1 MTAHTSRRDFL
12 RAMGA
17 LVVAA
22 SAPAPGLAAAAK
34 TAGGALAKSMD
45 PAEIDAWLAVSP
57 DGMVTAFFGKP
68 DVGQGVEVAIAQIVA
83 EEMDLPV
90 ERVQVH
96 LADTGMT
103 CDQGGVS
110 GSTGVQ
116 RGGATLRNIAAEAR
130 RLLVERAADELKVP
144 ADQLKV
150 DNGVVSAPGGG
161 KRTYAQLVEAAFKAK
176 LDWNGQ
182 YGNGLSAKGKAK
194 PKAPKDYKVV
204 GTSPKRRDIPDKV
217 FGKYRYSADVRL
229 PGMLHGRAVRPP
241 VAGAKVVAVD
251 EASIAAIPGARVVR
265 KGDFVGVVAQKEWN
279 AIQAARLLKIIWSDA
294 RPSLIDS
301 ETLFDHIR
309 TTEPEKRQVV
319 TEASGVDQAMA
330 NGGTQVSAE
339 YQWPFQSHASMGP
352 ACAVADVRPD
362 SVTLYNPSQKT
373 HATAAGVAKLI
384 GRPVESVRSIYV
396 QGPGSYGRNDAGD
409 ACADAALMSLLA
421 GKPVRAQGMRADGH
435 GWDPK
440 GAASIHVVRATVSD
454 SGRIVGHDFLSK
466 GFTRMEVNTFEQEP
480 QDFLAGQQTGF
491 ANHPV
496 PGFGA
501 PEDAYDFPARR
512 VAWETIPRL
521 LDAASPLRTSHL
533 RDPLGPQL
541 HFASESFID
550 ECALAANADPV
561 AFRLAHISNARHR
574 AVIEAAAKAAG
585 WKAGPPDARRQAA
598 DGKAIGPISRGM
610 GFAYAPRGETIVAM
624 ACEVEV
630 DRATGRIWPR
640 RFWVAHECGLIV
652 NPGTLKSV
660 IEGNVVHGASRA
672 LFEEVTFDARNVT
685 SVDWVRYPI
694 LEMDD
699 APDAVEIVLIDR
711 PDLPPSGAGEP
722 STRPVAAAIAN
733 AVFDATGVRLR
744 RAPFTRARMKAGLAT
759 V

>member
-1 MTAHTSRRDFL
+1 
-12 RAMGA
+12 MGA

-22 SAPAPGLAAAAK
+22 SAPAPVLAAAAD
-34 TAGGALAKSMD
+34 AAHGSGGLPGKSMD
-45 PAEIDAWLAVSP
+45 PAEIDAWLAVAP

-90 ERVQVH
+90 ERVAVH
-96 LADTGMT
+96 LADTGLT

-116 RGGATLRNIAAEAR
+116 RGGATLRSIAAEAR

-150 DNGVVSAPGGG
+150 ENGVVTAPGGG
-161 KRTYAQLVEAAFKAK
+161 KRTYAQLVKAAFEAK

-194 PKAPKDYKVV
+194 PKAAKDYKVV
-204 GTSPKRRDIPDKV
+204 GTSPQRRDIPPKV

-229 PGMLHGRAVRPP
+229 PGMLHGRAVRPR
-241 VAGAKVVAVD
+241 VAGAKVAAVD
-251 EASIAAIPGARVVR
+251 EASIAGIPGARVVR
-265 KGDFVGVVAQKEWN
+265 KGDFVGVVAEKEWN
-279 AIQAARLLKIIWSDA
+279 AIQAARALKVTWSDA
-294 RPSLIDS
+294 KPPFFES
-301 ETLFDHIR
+301 EALYDHIR
-309 TTEPEKRQVV
+309 QAEPEKRQVL
-319 TEASGVDQAMA
+319 TESNGIDEAMA
-330 NGGTQVSAE
+330 NGGTQVAAE

-362 SVTLYNPSQKT
+362 RVTLYNPSQKT
-373 HATAAGVAKLI
+373 HATAQGVAKLL

-440 GAASIHVVRATVSD
+440 GAASIHTVKATVSD
-454 SGRIVGHDFLSK
+454 SGQIVGHDYASK
-466 GFTRMEVNTFEQEP
+466 GFTRMEVNTFEQSP

-491 ANHPV
+491 ANKPV
-496 PGFGA
+496 PAFGA
-501 PEDAYDFPARR
+501 PEDAYEFRARR
-512 VAWETIPRL
+512 ISWETIPSL
-521 LDAASPLRTSHL
+521 LPDAPSPLRTSHL

-561 AFRLAHISNARHR
+561 AFRLAHISDKRHR

-585 WKAGPPDARRQAA
+585 WKAGPPGSRRQTEG
-598 DGKAIGPISRGM
+598 GKAMGPIATGM
-610 GFAYAPRGETIVAM
+610 GFAYAPRGDTLVAM

-630 DRATGRIWPR
+630 DKASGRIWPR
-640 RFWVAHECGLIV
+640 RFWVAHDCGLIV
-652 NPGTLKSV
+652 NPGTLKTV

-672 LFEEVTFDARNVT
+672 LFEEVKFGPNNVT
-685 SVDWVRYPI
+685 SLDWVGYPI
-694 LEMDD
+694 LEMGD
-699 APDAVEIVLIDR
+699 APESVEIVLIDH
-711 PDLPPSGAGEP
+711 PELPPSGAGEP

-744 RAPFTRARMKAGLAT
+744 RAPFTRARMKAGLQTA
-759 V
+759 

>member
-1 MTAHTSRRDFL
+1 MNAHTSPAHLGRRDFL
-12 RAMGA
+12 RTLGA
-17 LVVAA
+17 LVVTA
-22 SAPAPGLAAAAK
+22 SVPAPVLAAAAK
-34 TAGGALAKSMD
+34 AAAAKSMD
-45 PAEIDAWLAVSP
+45 PATVDAWLAVAP

-130 RLLVERAADELKVP
+130 RLLVERAAEELKVP

-161 KRTYAQLVEAAFKAK
+161 RRTYAQLVKAAFDAK

-182 YGNGLSAKGKAK
+182 YGNGLTAKGKAK

-217 FGKYRYSADVRL
+217 FGRYRYSADVRL
-229 PGMLHGRAVRPP
+229 PGMLHGRVVRPP
-241 VAGAKVVAVD
+241 VAGAKVVSVD
-251 EASIAAIPGARVVR
+251 EASIAKVPGAKVVR
-265 KGDFVGVVAQKEWN
+265 KGDFVGVVAPREWD
-279 AIQAARLLKIIWSDA
+279 AIQAARALKVVWSDA
-294 RPSLIDS
+294 KPAFFDS

-309 TTEPEKRQVV
+309 GAEPEKRQVV
-319 TEASGVDQAMA
+319 TETSGVAEAMA
-330 NGGTQVSAE
+330 NGGTLVSAE
-339 YQWPFQSHASMGP
+339 YQWPFQSHSSMGP
-352 ACAVADVRPD
+352 GCAVADVRPD

-373 HATAAGVAKLI
+373 HATAHGVAKLL

-440 GAASIHVVRATVSD
+440 GAASIHTVRATISD
-454 SGRIVGHDFLSK
+454 GGRIVGYDYASK

-491 ANHPV
+491 VNKPA
-496 PGFGA
+496 PGFAA
-501 PEDAYDFPARR
+501 PEDAYVFPARR
-512 VAWETIPRL
+512 VSWETIPSL
-521 LDAASPLRTSHL
+521 LAVASPLRTSHL
-533 RDPLGPQL
+533 RDPLGPQI

-550 ECALAANADPV
+550 ECAVAANADPV
-561 AFRLAHISNARHR
+561 AFRLAHITDPRHR
-574 AVIEAAAKAAG
+574 AVIEAAAKAAN
-585 WKAGPPDARRQAA
+585 WKAGPPGARRGAEGA
-598 DGKAIGPISRGM
+598 KAIGR
-610 GFAYAPRGETIVAM
+610 GFAYAPRGDTIVAI

-630 DRATGRIWPR
+630 DKATGSIWPR
-640 RFWVAHECGLIV
+640 RFWVAHECGLVI

-672 LFEEVTFDARNVT
+672 LFEEVKFDANNVT
-685 SVDWVRYPI
+685 SLDWVGYPI
-694 LEMDD
+694 LEMED
-699 APDAVEIVLIDR
+699 APLSIDIVLIDR

-733 AVFDATGVRLR
+733 AVYDATGVRLR
-744 RAPFTRARMKAGLAT
+744 RAPFTRARLKAGLAA

>member
-1 MTAHTSRRDFL
+1 MNAHTSRRDFL
-12 RAMGA
+12 RAVGA
-17 LVVAA
+17 LVVTAA
-22 SAPAPGLAAAAK
+22 APAPVFAAVVDAAK
-34 TAGGALAKSMD
+34 TAAKSMD
-45 PAEIDAWLAVSP
+45 PAEIDAWLAVAP

-90 ERVQVH
+90 ERVSVH

-150 DNGVVSAPGGG
+150 ENGVVSAPGGG
-161 KRTYAQLVEAAFKAK
+161 RRSYAQLVKSAFNAK

-182 YGNGLSAKGKAK
+182 YGNGLTAKGKAK

-217 FGKYRYSADVRL
+217 FGKYRYAADVRL

-241 VAGAKVVAVD
+241 VAGAKVVSID
-251 EASIAAIPGARVVR
+251 EASIAQVPGARVVR
-265 KGDFVGVVAQKEWN
+265 KDDFVGVVAEKEWN
-279 AIQAARLLKIIWSDA
+279 AIQAARALKVTWSDA
-294 RPSLIDS
+294 KPPFFDS
-301 ETLFDHIR
+301 EGLFDHIR
-309 TTEPEKRQVV
+309 TAEPEKRQVV
-319 TEASGVDQAMA
+319 TETSGIGEAMA

-339 YQWPFQSHASMGP
+339 YQWPFQSHSSMGP

-362 SVTLYNPSQKT
+362 GVTLYNPSQKT
-373 HATAAGVAKLI
+373 HATAQGVAKLL
-384 GRPVESVRSIYV
+384 GRSVESVRSIYV

-421 GKPVRAQGMRADGH
+421 GKPVRVQGMRADGH

-440 GAASIHVVRATVSD
+440 GAASIHTVRATLSD
-454 SGRIVGHDFLSK
+454 GGRIVGHDYVSK

-501 PEDAYDFPARR
+501 PEDAYEFRARR
-512 VAWETIPRL
+512 ISWETIPSL
-521 LDAASPLRTSHL
+521 LDGPSPLRTSHL
-533 RDPLGPQL
+533 RDPLGPQM

-574 AVIEAAAKAAG
+574 AVIEAAAKAAD
-585 WKAGPPDARRQAA
+585 WKAGPPGARRQAEG
-598 DGKAIGPISRGM
+598 GKAIGR
-610 GFAYAPRGETIVAM
+610 GFAYAPRGDTIVAM

-630 DRATGRIWPR
+630 DKATGRIWPR
-640 RFWVAHECGLIV
+640 RFWLAHDCGLIV

-672 LFEEVTFDARNVT
+672 LFEEVTFDASNVT

-694 LEMDD
+694 LEMAD
-699 APDAVEIVLIDR
+699 APESVEIVLINR

-722 STRPVAAAIAN
+722 STRPVAASIAN
-733 AVFDATGVRLR
+733 AVYDATGVRLR
-744 RAPFTRARMKAGLAT
+744 RAPFTRARMKAGLAGA
-759 V
+759 

>member
-1 MTAHTSRRDFL
+1 MNAHTSRRDFL

-17 LVVAA
+17 LVVTV
-22 SAPAPGLAAAAK
+22 SAPAPVLAAVADAAK
-34 TAGGALAKSMD
+34 AGAKSMD
-45 PAEIDAWLAVSP
+45 PAEIDAWLAVAP

-90 ERVQVH
+90 ERVAVH

-130 RLLVERAADELKVP
+130 RLLVERAADELKVSS
-144 ADQLKV
+144 DQLKV

-161 KRTYAQLVEAAFKAK
+161 KRTYAQLVKGAFNAK

-182 YGNGLSAKGKAK
+182 YGNGLTAKGKGK
-194 PKAPKDYKVV
+194 PKAPHDYKVV
-204 GTSPKRRDIPDKV
+204 GTSPRRRDIPDKV
-217 FGKYRYSADVRL
+217 FGKYRYAADVRL

-241 VAGAKVVAVD
+241 VAGAKVVSLD
-251 EASIAAIPGARVVR
+251 EASIASIPGARVVR
-265 KGDFVGVVAQKEWN
+265 KDDFVGVVAEKEWN
-279 AIQAARLLKIIWSDA
+279 AIQAARALKVAWSNA
-294 RPSLIDS
+294 KPPFFDS
-301 ETLFDHIR
+301 EALFDHIR
-309 TTEPEKRQVV
+309 AADPEKRQVV
-319 TEASGVDQAMA
+319 TETSGIDEAMA
-330 NGGTQVSAE
+330 NGGTQISAE
-339 YQWPFQSHASMGP
+339 YQWPFQSHSSMGP
-352 ACAVADVRPD
+352 GCAVADVRPE

-373 HATAAGVAKLI
+373 HATAQGVAKLL

-440 GAASIHVVRATVSD
+440 GAASIHTVRATVSD
-454 SGRIVGHDFLSK
+454 GGQIVGHDYASK
-466 GFTRMEVNTFEQEP
+466 GFTRMEVNTFEQAP

-491 ANHPV
+491 ANKPV

-501 PEDAYDFPARR
+501 PEDAYEFRARR
-512 VAWETIPRL
+512 VSWETIPSL
-521 LDAASPLRTSHL
+521 LDGPSPLRTSHL

-550 ECALAANADPV
+550 ECAVAANADPV
-561 AFRLAHISNARHR
+561 AFRLAHISDPRHR

-585 WKAGPPDARRQAA
+585 WKAGPPGARRQAE
-598 DGKAIGPISRGM
+598 GGMSIGR
-610 GFAYAPRGETIVAM
+610 GFAYAPRGDTLVAM

-630 DRATGRIWPR
+630 DTASGRIWPR
-640 RFWVAHECGLIV
+640 RFWVAHDCGLIV
-652 NPGTLKSV
+652 NPGNLKTV

-672 LFEEVTFDARNVT
+672 LFEEVTFDPSNVT
-685 SVDWVRYPI
+685 SVDWARYPI
-694 LEMDD
+694 LEMAD
-699 APDAVEIVLIDR
+699 APEAVEIVLIDR

-722 STRPVAAAIAN
+722 ATRPVAAAIAN
-733 AVFDATGVRLR
+733 AVFDATGVRMR
-744 RAPFTRARMKAGLAT
+744 RAPFTRARMKAGLQGA
-759 V
+759 

>member
-1 MTAHTSRRDFL
+1 MNVHTSLSQFGRRDFL

-22 SAPAPGLAAAAK
+22 SVPEPVLAAAKDA
-34 TAGGALAKSMD
+34 AKSMD
-45 PAEIDAWLAVSP
+45 PAEIDAWLAVAP

-90 ERVQVH
+90 ERVSVH
-96 LADTGMT
+96 LADTSMT

-116 RGGATLRNIAAEAR
+116 RGGATLRSIAAEAR

-144 ADQLKV
+144 AEQLKV
-150 DNGVVSAPGGG
+150 ENGVVSAPGGG
-161 KRTYAQLVEAAFKAK
+161 KRTYAQLVKAAFNAK

-182 YGNGLSAKGKAK
+182 YGNGLSAKGKAR

-217 FGKYRYSADVRL
+217 FGKYRYAADVRL

-241 VAGAKVVAVD
+241 VAGAKVVSVD
-251 EASIAAIPGARVVR
+251 EASIASIPGARVVR
-265 KGDFVGVVAQKEWN
+265 KGDFVGVVADKEWN
-279 AIQAARLLKIIWSDA
+279 AIQAARQLKVAWSDA
-294 RPSLIDS
+294 KPPFFDS
-301 ETLFDHIR
+301 DALFDHIR
-309 TTEPEKRQVV
+309 AAPSEKLQVV
-319 TEASGVDQAMA
+319 TDNGALGEAMA
-330 NGGTQVSAE
+330 NGGTVVAAE

-373 HATAAGVAKLI
+373 HATAQGVAKLL

-440 GAASIHVVRATVSD
+440 GAASIHTVRASVSD
-454 SGRIVGHDFLSK
+454 GGQIVGHDFASK
-466 GFTRMEVNTFEQEP
+466 GFTRMEVNTFEQSP

-491 ANHPV
+491 ANRPA
-496 PGFGA
+496 PAFGA
-501 PEDAYDFPARR
+501 PEDGYEFRARR
-512 VAWETIPRL
+512 ISWETIPAL
-521 LDAASPLRTSHL
+521 LDGPSPLRTSHL

-550 ECALAANADPV
+550 ECAVAANADPV
-561 AFRLAHISNARHR
+561 AFRLAHISDKRHQ
-574 AVIEAAAKAAG
+574 AVIEAAAKAAE
-585 WKAGPPDARRQAA
+585 WKAGPPGSRRR
-598 DGKAIGPISRGM
+598 DEGGKAVGR
-610 GFAYAPRGETIVAM
+610 GFAYAPRGDTIVAM

-630 DRATGRIWPR
+630 DKATGRIWPR
-640 RFWVAHECGLIV
+640 RFWVAHDCGLIV
-652 NPGTLKSV
+652 NPGTLRSV

-672 LFEEVTFDARNVT
+672 LFEEVTFDAKNVT
-685 SVDWVRYPI
+685 SLDWARYPI

-699 APDAVEIVLIDR
+699 APESIEIVLIDR
-711 PDLPPSGAGEP
+711 PELPPSGAGEP

-733 AVFDATGVRLR
+733 AVYDATGVRLR
-744 RAPFTRARMKAGLAT
+744 RAPFTRTRMKAGLAA

>member
-1 MTAHTSRRDFL
+1 MNAPASRRDVL

-22 SAPAPGLAAAAK
+22 SAPASALAAAAK
-34 TAGGALAKSMD
+34 GPAKSMD
-45 PAEIDAWLAVSP
+45 PAEIDAWLAVAP

-83 EEMDLPV
+83 EELDLPV

-96 LADTGMT
+96 LADTAMT

-116 RGGATLRNIAAEAR
+116 RGGATLRNVAAEAR

-150 DNGVVSAPGGG
+150 VNGVVSAPGGAR
-161 KRTYAQLVEAAFKAK
+161 RTYAQLVKSAFEAK

-182 YGNGLSAKGKAK
+182 YGNGLVAKGKAR
-194 PKAPKDYKVV
+194 PKSPKDYKVV

-217 FGKYRYSADVRL
+217 FGHYRYSADVRL
-229 PGMLHGRAVRPP
+229 PGMLHGRAIRPP

-251 EASIAAIPGARVVR
+251 EASIAAVPGARVVR
-265 KGDFVGVVAQKEWN
+265 KGDFVGVVAEKEWN
-279 AIQAARLLKIIWSDA
+279 AIRAARVLKVTWSDA
-294 RPSLIDS
+294 KPPFFDS
-301 ETLFDHIR
+301 EALFDHIS
-309 TTEPEKRQVV
+309 TAEPEKRQVV
-319 TEASGVDQAMA
+319 TETSGIAEAMA

-373 HATAAGVAKLI
+373 HATAAGVAKLL

-440 GAASIHVVRATVSD
+440 GAASIHTVRATISD
-454 SGRIVGHDFLSK
+454 GGRIVGYDYLSK
-466 GFTRMEVNTFEQEP
+466 GFTRMEVSTIESEAH
-480 QDFLAGQQTGF
+480 DLLAGLQTGF
-491 ANHPV
+491 VNPAP

-512 VAWETIPRL
+512 VAWETIPAL
-521 LDAASPLRTSHL
+521 LKGPSPLRTSHL

-550 ECALAANADPV
+550 ECALAAGADPV
-561 AFRLAHISNARHR
+561 AFRLAHISNPRHR
-574 AVIEAAAKAAG
+574 AVIEAAAKAAD
-585 WKAGPPDARRQAA
+585 WKPGAPGARRQERA
-598 DGKAIGPISRGM
+598 GKAVGR
-610 GFAYAPRGETIVAM
+610 GFAYAPRGDTIVAV

-630 DRATGRIWPR
+630 DKATGRIWPR

-660 IEGNVVHGASRA
+660 IEGNIVHGCSRA
-672 LFEEVTFDARNVT
+672 LFEEVTFDTKNVT
-685 SVDWVRYPI
+685 SLDWARYPI

-699 APDAVEIVLIDR
+699 APEAIDIVLIDR

-722 STRPVAAAIAN
+722 STRPVAAALAN

-744 RAPFTRARMKAGLAT
+744 RAPLTRARMKAGLAA
-759 V
+759 VQG

>member
-1 MTAHTSRRDFL
+1 
-12 RAMGA
+12 MGA
-17 LVVAA
+17 LVVTA
-22 SAPAPGLAAAAK
+22 SAPSAALAAVADTAK
-34 TAGGALAKSMD
+34 AAKSMD
-45 PAEIDAWLAVSP
+45 PAEVDAWLAVAP

-68 DVGQGVEVAIAQIVA
+68 DVGQGVEMAIAQIVA

-90 ERVQVH
+90 ERVQVQ

-130 RLLVERAADELKVP
+130 RLLVERAADELKAP
-144 ADQLKV
+144 AEQLKV
-150 DNGVVSAPGGG
+150 ENGVVTAPGGA
-161 KRTYAQLVEAAFKAK
+161 KRTYAQLVKAAFNAK

-194 PKAPKDYKVV
+194 PKAAKDYKVV
-204 GTSPKRRDIPDKV
+204 GTSPKRRDIPPKV
-217 FGKYRYSADVRL
+217 FGKYPYAADVRL

-241 VAGAKVVAVD
+241 VAGAKVMAVD
-251 EASIAAIPGARVVR
+251 EASIAQVPGAKVVR
-265 KGDFVGVVAQKEWN
+265 KGDFVGVVAPKEWD
-279 AIQAARLLKIIWSDA
+279 AIRAAQALKVTWSDTK
-294 RPSLIDS
+294 PPFFDS
-301 ETLFDHIR
+301 EALYDHIR
-309 TTEPEKRQVV
+309 NTEPEKRQVQ
-319 TEASGVDQAMA
+319 TESNGIDQALA
-330 NGGTQVSAE
+330 NGGTLVSAE

-362 SVTLYNPSQKT
+362 RVTLYNPSQKT
-373 HATAAGVAKLI
+373 HATAQGVAKLL

-440 GAASIHVVRATVSD
+440 GAASIHTVKATVSD
-454 SGRIVGHDFLSK
+454 GGQIVGHDYASK
-466 GFTRMEVNTFEQEP
+466 GFTRMEVNTFEQSP
-480 QDFLAGQQTGF
+480 QDFLAGQQIGF
-491 ANHPV
+491 PNKPAPA
-496 PGFGA
+496 FGA
-501 PEDAYDFPARR
+501 PEDAYEFRARR
-512 VAWETIPRL
+512 ISWETIPAL
-521 LDAASPLRTSHL
+521 LDGPSPLRTSHL

-561 AFRLAHISNARHR
+561 AFRLAHIKEPRHR
-574 AVIEAAAKAAG
+574 AVIEAAAKAAD
-585 WKAGPPDARRQAA
+585 WKAGPPGARRRTEG
-598 DGKAIGPISRGM
+598 GKSVGR
-610 GFAYAPRGETIVAM
+610 GFAYAPRGDTIVAM

-630 DRATGRIWPR
+630 DKTSGRIWPR
-640 RFWVAHECGLIV
+640 RFWVAHDCGLIV
-652 NPGTLKSV
+652 NPGTLKNV
-660 IEGNVVHGASRA
+660 IEGNVVHGCSRA
-672 LFEEVTFDARNVT
+672 LFEEVTFDAKNVT
-685 SVDWVRYPI
+685 SLDWTRYPI
-694 LEMDD
+694 LEMAD
-699 APDAVEIVLIDR
+699 APESVDIVLIDR

-744 RAPFTRARMKAGLAT
+744 RAPFTRTRMKAALNA
-759 V
+759 

>member
-1 MTAHTSRRDFL
+1 
-12 RAMGA
+12 MGA

-22 SAPAPGLAAAAK
+22 SAPAPVLAAAADAAK
-34 TAGGALAKSMD
+34 GAAKSMD
-45 PAEIDAWLAVSP
+45 PAEIDTWLAVAP

-90 ERVQVH
+90 EQVSVH
-96 LADTGMT
+96 LADTSLT

-116 RGGATLRNIAAEAR
+116 RGGATLRNIATEAR
-130 RLLVERAADELKVP
+130 RLLVERAADELKVST
-144 ADQLKV
+144 DQLKV
-150 DNGVVSAPGGG
+150 ENGVISAPGGG
-161 KRTYAQLVEAAFKAK
+161 KRTYAQLVKAAFEAK

-182 YGNGLSAKGKAK
+182 YGNGLTAKGKAK
-194 PKAPKDYKVV
+194 PKAPHDYKVV
-204 GTSPKRRDIPDKV
+204 GTSPKRRDIPPKV
-217 FGKYRYSADVRL
+217 FGQYQYSADVRL

-241 VAGAKVVAVD
+241 VAGAKVVSVD
-251 EASIAAIPGARVVR
+251 EASIASIPGARVVR
-265 KGDFVGVVAQKEWN
+265 KGDFVGVVADKEWN
-279 AIQAARLLKIIWSDA
+279 AIQAARALKVTWSDA
-294 RPSLIDS
+294 KPPFFESDS
-301 ETLFDHIR
+301 LFDHIR
-309 TTEPEKRQVV
+309 ATPSEKQQVV
-319 TEASGVDQAMA
+319 TETSGFTEAMA

-362 SVTLYNPSQKT
+362 GVTLYNPSQKT
-373 HATAAGVAKLI
+373 HATAQGVAKLI

-440 GAASIHVVRATVSD
+440 GAASIHTVRATVSD
-454 SGRIVGHDFLSK
+454 GGRIVGHDYASK
-466 GFTRMEVNTFEQEP
+466 GFTRMEVNTFEQSP

-491 ANHPV
+491 ANHPA
-496 PGFGA
+496 PAFGA
-501 PEDAYDFPARR
+501 PEDAYEFRARR
-512 VAWETIPRL
+512 ISWETIPSL
-521 LDAASPLRTSHL
+521 LDGPSPLRTSHL

-550 ECALAANADPV
+550 ECAVAANADPV
-561 AFRLAHISNARHR
+561 AFRLAHISDKRHR
-574 AVIEAAAKAAG
+574 AVIEAAAKAAD
-585 WKAGPPDARRQAA
+585 WKAGPPGTRRQTE
-598 DGKAIGPISRGM
+598 GTKAIGPKVTGM
-610 GFAYAPRGETIVAM
+610 GFAYAPRGDTLVAM

-630 DRATGRIWPR
+630 DKATGRIWPR
-640 RFWVAHECGLIV
+640 RFWVAHDCGLIV
-652 NPGTLKSV
+652 NPGTLKNV

-672 LFEEVTFDARNVT
+672 LFEEVTFDASNVT
-685 SVDWVRYPI
+685 SLDWARYPI
-694 LEMDD
+694 LEMAD
-699 APDAVEIVLIDR
+699 APESVEIVLIDR

-733 AVFDATGVRLR
+733 AVYDATGVRLR
-744 RAPFTRARMKAGLAT
+744 RVPFTRARMKAGLQTA
-759 V
+759 